1 MDFWPNEQNLN
12 QSNEYQNRPPVRPG
26 NMMELAACILGY
38 VAIATTCC
46 IYLSL
51 VCGGLAVI
59 LGLLSRGKNKKLPD
73 RARIAVTTGAVAMI
87 ATVCMTAFMF
97 VTTIRQYGSFDN
109 FMKTYMETV
118 EQLSPGLETNTDGI

>member
-1 MDFWPNEQNLN
+1 MDFWSNEQNPN

-26 NMMELAACILGY
+26 NMMELAAC
-38 VAIATTCC
+38 
-46 IYLSL
+46 
-51 VCGGLAVI
+51 I

-97 VTTIRQYGSFDN
+97 ATTIRQYGSIDN